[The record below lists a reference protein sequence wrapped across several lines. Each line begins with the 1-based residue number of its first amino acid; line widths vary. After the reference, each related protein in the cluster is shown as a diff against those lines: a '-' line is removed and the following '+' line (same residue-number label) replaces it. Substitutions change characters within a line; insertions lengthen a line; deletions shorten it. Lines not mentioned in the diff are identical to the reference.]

1 MTKASAA
8 RIARRGR
15 GRPPKDEEDLIVRE
29 LALAYQ
35 LAWGR
40 GPQKAGRGT
49 RWRGAQEARDL
60 ALAWLEGVPARPT
73 KLPRGYRKA
82 AARSMLGGFDLPH
95 ATFEGRE
102 GAIAKNR
109 RGGGVRRDVVLA
121 WVDVLR
127 ARDEK
132 DLLRCLKALVD
143 ALSVWL

>member
-1 MTKASAA
+1 MTKSED
-8 RIARRGR
+8 RTHHSRRRVVRRSR
-15 GRPPKDEEDLIVRE
+15 GRPPKDEEDLTVRE

-35 LAWGR
+35 LVWGQ
-40 GPQKAGRGT
+40 GPQR
-49 RWRGAQEARDL
+49 ARDL
-60 ALAWLEGVPARPT
+60 ALAWLEGVPDRPS

-82 AARSMLGGFDLPH
+82 AARSTLGGFVLPH

-132 DLLRCLKALVD
+132 DLIRCLKALVD
-143 ALSVWL
+143 ALSAWLNRHITP

>member
-1 MTKASAA
+1 MTKSLI
-8 RIARRGR
+8 RRVARRSR
-15 GRPPKDEEDLIVRE
+15 GRPPKDADDLFVRE
-29 LALAYQ
+29 LARAHQ
-35 LAWGR
+35 LAWGL
-40 GPQKAGRGT
+40 GP
-49 RWRGAQEARDL
+49 QEARDL
-60 ALAWLEGVPARPT
+60 ALAWLEGVPGRPT

-82 AARSMLGGFDLPH
+82 AAGSMLGGFLLPD
-95 ATFEGRE
+95 ATFKGRE

-143 ALSVWL
+143 ALSA